1 LDLFNQLITTRKG
14 KIISGA
20 LIGLLA
26 WVLVLLLYSGNILE
40 SYELKNYDQLCQL
53 KADRSPAPEEVVLI
67 VVDQNSLEAARKEG
81 INWPWPRQM
90 YAPILQFCAAAG
102 AKAVAFDILFTE
114 PSSYGV
120 EDDKLLAEALQANGH
135 AFLPLFLSR
144 QKRPPLP
151 YEKGLLDRSSIPLKN
166 DSAQDPASYLSSLP
180 PIQILAEN
188 ARALGNVA
196 MVPDS
201 DGIYRRIP
209 VVFPYQERWIPSLGL
224 ALFNHLRG
232 RETAVLE
239 KNSLHLQN
247 FSLPLD
253 SRQNFLLF
261 YYSPGKDFRRLSA
274 FNVIQSSLAL
284 QEGRKPLYPPETLRD
299 KMVLVGFTAPG
310 LFDLKPTPVNS
321 VTPGMSVHATL
332 LANLL
337 HRDFRVRI
345 SPYLALGLALV
356 LALAMSVTVLLVPGL
371 WQLALLL
378 LAYGGALVFLVFIS
392 FQHNLWMDGVLLAS
406 SLGLS
411 FALSTVFSYATEGR
425 QKRQIKQAFSH
436 YMSDLLVQDLLK
448 HPEKLRL
455 GGEKRILT
463 VFFSDLA
470 GFTSMSEKLTPEEVV
485 TLLNRYLTAMTDLI
499 LASGG
504 IIDKYEGD
512 AIMAFWGAPLP
523 QEDHAARGCLAAL
536 ENQAR
541 LVELREEFIRT
552 GLPPVH
558 ARIGI
563 NTGEMI
569 IGNLGS
575 SQRFDFTVIGDSVN
589 LASRLEG
596 AGKEYGTAILISEET
611 YRQAQ
616 PAVEVRE
623 LDLLQVKGKQL
634 PVRIYELMAKKGGL
648 DPDRRRAGEL
658 FAEGLALYRK
668 QDWDEAVHR
677 FQQILELN
685 PEDGPAKTFIRRC
698 QTYKGNPP
706 GSGWDGVYRLTT
718 K

>member
-1 LDLFNQLITTRKG
+1 MFYQLVTTGKG
-14 KIISGA
+14 KIFSGA
-20 LIGLLA
+20 FIGLLA
-26 WVLVLLLYSGNILE
+26 WALVLLLYSGNILE
-40 SYELKNYDQLCQL
+40 SYELKTYDQLCRL
-53 KADRSPAPEEVVLI
+53 EANRSPAPEELVLI
-67 VVDQNSLEAARKEG
+67 VVDQNSLTAAQKDG
-81 INWPWPRQM
+81 VNWPWPRQM
-90 YAPILQFCAAAG
+90 YAPILQFCAAGG

-120 EDDKLLAEALQANGH
+120 EDDKLLGDALRVNGH
-135 AFLPLFLSR
+135 ALLPLFLSR

-166 DSAQDPASYLSSLP
+166 DSGQDPVSYLSSIP
-180 PIQILAEN
+180 PIPILAEN

-196 MVPDS
+196 TLPDP

-209 VVFPYQERWIPSLGL
+209 VVFPYQERWVPSLGL
-224 ALFNHLRG
+224 AVFHLLRG

-239 KNSLHLQN
+239 KRSLRLRD

-299 KMVLVGFTAPG
+299 KMVFIGFTAPG
-310 LFDLKPTPVNS
+310 LFDLKPTPVSS

-345 SPYLALGLALV
+345 SPHLSLGLALV
-356 LALAMSVTVLLVPGL
+356 FALAMSITVLLVPGL
-371 WQLALLL
+371 WQLPLLL
-378 LAYGGALVFLVFIS
+378 LAYGGGLAFLVFIS
-392 FQHNLWMDGVLLAS
+392 FRHSLWMDGVLLAS

-411 FALSTVFSYATEGR
+411 FAMSSVFSYATEGR

-436 YMSDLLVQDLLK
+436 YMSDLLVQDLLR

-455 GGEKRILT
+455 GGEKRVLT

-485 TLLNRYLTAMTDLI
+485 TLLNRYLTAMTDII

-541 LVELREEFIRT
+541 LAELREEFIRM
-552 GLPPVH
+552 GLPPVF

-616 PAVEVRE
+616 AAVEVRE

-634 PVRIYELMAKKGGL
+634 PVRIYELVAKKGGL
-648 DPDRRRAGEL
+648 DPGQKRAYEL
-658 FAEGLALYRK
+658 FAQGLALYRE
-668 QDWDEAVHR
+668 QEWEEASR
-677 FQQILELN
+677 RLQQVLELN

-698 QTYKGNPP
+698 QAYKANPP
-706 GSGWDGVYRLTT
+706 GPGWDGVHRLTT

>member
-1 LDLFNQLITTRKG
+1 VFYQLVTTGKG
-14 KIISGA
+14 KIFSGA
-20 LIGLLA
+20 FIGLLA
-26 WVLVLLLYSGNILE
+26 WVLVLLLYSGNIFE
-40 SYELKNYDQLCQL
+40 SYELKTYDQLCRL
-53 KADRSPAPEEVVLI
+53 EANRSPAPEEVVLI
-67 VVDQNSLEAARKEG
+67 VVDQNSLTAAQKDG
-81 INWPWPRQM
+81 VNWPWPRQM
-90 YAPILQFCAAAG
+90 YAPILQFCAAGG

-120 EDDKLLAEALQANGH
+120 EDDKLLADALRANGH
-135 AFLPLFLSR
+135 ALLPLFLSR
-144 QKRPPLP
+144 QERPPLA
-151 YEKGLLDRSSIPLKN
+151 YEKGLLDRSSIPVKN
-166 DSAQDPASYLSSLP
+166 DSGQDPVSYLSSIP

-196 MVPDS
+196 TIPDP

-209 VVFPYQERWIPSLGL
+209 VVFPYRERWVPSLGL
-224 ALFNHLRG
+224 AVFHLLRG

-239 KNSLHLQN
+239 KNSLRLQD

-284 QEGRKPLYPPETLRD
+284 QEGRKPIYSPETLRD
-299 KMVLVGFTAPG
+299 KMVFVGFTAPG
-310 LFDLKPTPVNS
+310 LFDLKPTPVSS

-345 SPYLALGLALV
+345 SPSLSLGLALV
-356 LALAMSVTVLLVPGL
+356 LALAMSITVLLVPGL
-371 WQLALLL
+371 WQLPLLL
-378 LAYGGALVFLVFIS
+378 LAYGGGLAFLVFIS
-392 FQHNLWMDGVLLAS
+392 FRHSLWMDGVLLAS

-411 FALSTVFSYATEGR
+411 FAMSSVFSYATEGR

-455 GGEKRILT
+455 GGEKRVLT

-485 TLLNRYLTAMTDLI
+485 TLLNRYLTAMTDII

-512 AIMAFWGAPLP
+512 AIMAFWGAPIP

-541 LVELREEFIRT
+541 LAELREEFIRI
-552 GLPPVH
+552 GLPPVF

-611 YRQAQ
+611 YRHAQA
-616 PAVEVRE
+616 AVEVRE

-634 PVRIYELMAKKGGL
+634 PVRIYELVAKKGGL
-648 DPDRRRAGEL
+648 APGQKRAYEL
-658 FAEGLALYRK
+658 FAEALALYRK
-668 QDWDEAVHR
+668 QEWEEASR
-677 FQQILELN
+677 RLQQVLELN

-698 QTYKGNPP
+698 QSYKANPP
-706 GSGWDGVYRLTT
+706 GPGWDGVYRLTT

>member
-1 LDLFNQLITTRKG
+1 MFYQLLTTRKG
-14 KIISGA
+14 KIISGVF
-20 LIGLLA
+20 IGLLA
-26 WVLVLLLYSGNILE
+26 WVLVLLLYYGNILE
-40 SYELKNYDQLCQL
+40 SYELKTYDQLCRL
-53 KADRSPAPEEVVLI
+53 EANRSPAPEEVVLI
-67 VVDQNSLEAARKEG
+67 VVDQNSLEAAKKEG
-81 INWPWPRQM
+81 ITWPWPRQM

-114 PSSYGV
+114 PSPYGV
-120 EDDKLLAEALQANGH
+120 EDDKLLAEALRANGH
-135 AFLPLFLSR
+135 ALLPLFLSR

-151 YEKGLLDRSSIPLKN
+151 YEKGLVERSSIPVKK
-166 DSAQDPASYLSSLP
+166 DSGQDPVPYLSSIP

-188 ARALGNVA
+188 ARTLGNVA
-196 MVPDS
+196 IVGDP
-201 DGIYRRIP
+201 DGIYRRTP

-224 ALFNHLRG
+224 AVFNHLRG

-239 KNSLHLQN
+239 KNFLHLQD

-253 SRQNFLLF
+253 FGQNFLLF
-261 YYSPGKDFRRLSA
+261 YYSPEKDFRRLSA
-274 FNVIQSSLAL
+274 FNVIQSSMAL
-284 QEGRKPLYPPETLRD
+284 QEGKKPLYPPETLRD
-299 KMVLVGFTAPG
+299 KMVFVGFTAPG
-310 LFDLKPTPVNS
+310 LFDLKPTPVSS

-337 HRDFRVRI
+337 HRDFRVRV
-345 SPYLALGLALV
+345 SPYLALGLALA
-356 LALAMSVTVLLVPGL
+356 LALAMAVTVLLVPGL

-378 LAYGGALVFLVFIS
+378 LAYGGVLALLVFTS
-392 FQHNLWMDGVLLAS
+392 FRHSLWLDGVLLAS

-411 FALSTVFSYATEGR
+411 FAVSTVFSYATEGR

-455 GGEKRILT
+455 GGEKRVLT

-485 TLLNRYLTAMTDLI
+485 TLLNRYLTAMTDII

-536 ENQAR
+536 ENQTR
-541 LVELREEFIRT
+541 LAELRQEFIRT
-552 GLPPVH
+552 GLPPVF

-611 YRQAQ
+611 YLQAQ
-616 PAVEVRE
+616 GAVEVRE
-623 LDLLQVKGKQL
+623 LDLLQVKGKQM
-634 PVRIYELMAKKGGL
+634 PVRVYELMARKGGL
-648 DPDRRRAGEL
+648 DPDQRRGCEL

-668 QDWDEAVHR
+668 QDWDEAVR
-677 FQQILELN
+677 RLQQVLGLN
-685 PEDGPAKTFIRRC
+685 PEDGPAKAFIRRC
-698 QTYKGNPP
+698 QAYKENPP
-706 GSGWDGVYRLTT
+706 GPGWNGVYRLTT

>member
-1 LDLFNQLITTRKG
+1 MFNQLITTRKG

-26 WVLVLLLYSGNILE
+26 WILVLLLYSGNILE
-40 SYELKNYDQLCQL
+40 SYELKTYDQLCQL

-144 QKRPPLP
+144 QKRPHLP
-151 YEKGLLDRSSIPLKN
+151 YEKGLLDRSSLPLKN
-166 DSAQDPASYLSSLP
+166 DSGQDPASYLSSLP

-196 MVPDS
+196 MAPDS
-201 DGIYRRIP
+201 DGICRRIP

-284 QEGRKPLYPPETLRD
+284 QEGKKPLYPPETLRD

-310 LFDLKPTPVNS
+310 LFDLKPTPVSS

-345 SPYLALGLALV
+345 SPYLALSLALV

-378 LAYGGALVFLVFIS
+378 LAYEDARNARS
-392 FQHNLWMDGVLLAS
+392 NR
-406 SLGLS
+406 LS
-411 FALSTVFSYATEGR
+411 PITC
-425 QKRQIKQAFSH
+425 
-436 YMSDLLVQDLLK
+436 
-448 HPEKLRL
+448 P
-455 GGEKRILT
+455 
-463 VFFSDLA
+463 
-470 GFTSMSEKLTPEEVV
+470 TSWS
-485 TLLNRYLTAMTDLI
+485 
-499 LASGG
+499 
-504 IIDKYEGD
+504 
-512 AIMAFWGAPLP
+512 
-523 QEDHAARGCLAAL
+523 
-536 ENQAR
+536 
-541 LVELREEFIRT
+541 RT
-552 GLPPVH
+552 
-558 ARIGI
+558 
-563 NTGEMI
+563 
-569 IGNLGS
+569 
-575 SQRFDFTVIGDSVN
+575 
-589 LASRLEG
+589 
-596 AGKEYGTAILISEET
+596 
-611 YRQAQ
+611 
-616 PAVEVRE
+616 
-623 LDLLQVKGKQL
+623 
-634 PVRIYELMAKKGGL
+634 
-648 DPDRRRAGEL
+648 
-658 FAEGLALYRK
+658 
-668 QDWDEAVHR
+668 
-677 FQQILELN
+677 
-685 PEDGPAKTFIRRC
+685 C
-698 QTYKGNPP
+698 
-706 GSGWDGVYRLTT
+706 
-718 K
+718 

>member
-1 LDLFNQLITTRKG
+1 LFNQLITTRNG

-26 WVLVLLLYSGNILE
+26 WGFVLLLYFGNLLE
-40 SYELKNYDQLCQL
+40 SYELRTYDQLSRL
-53 KADRSPAPEEVVLI
+53 KANGSPAPEEVVLI

-90 YAPILQFCAAAG
+90 YAPILQFCASAG

-120 EDDKLLAEALQANGH
+120 EDDKLLAEAIQANGK
-135 AFLPLFLSR
+135 ALLPIFLSN
-144 QKRPPLP
+144 QKRPLPP
-151 YEKGLLDRSSIPLKN
+151 YEKGLLDRISLPVKN
-166 DSAQDPASYLSSLP
+166 DSARNPEPYLSSLL
-180 PIQILAEN
+180 PIQILGES

-196 MVPDS
+196 TVPDS

-209 VVFPYQERWIPSLGL
+209 VIFFYQERWVPSLGL
-224 ALFNHLRG
+224 AVFNQLGG
-232 RETAVLE
+232 RETAVLDQD
-239 KNSLHLQN
+239 SFRLQGL
-247 FSLPLD
+247 SLPLD
-253 SRQNFLLF
+253 SRQNFLLS
-261 YYSPGKDFRRLSA
+261 YYNPDKDFRRLSA

-284 QEGRKPLYPPETLRD
+284 QEGKKPIYPPEIFRD
-299 KMVLVGFTAPG
+299 KMVFIGFTAPG
-310 LFDLKPTPVNS
+310 LFDLKPTPVSS

-345 SPYLALGLALV
+345 SPYLAVGLAL
-356 LALAMSVTVLLVPGL
+356 LLSLAMGVTVLLVPGL
-371 WQLALLL
+371 WHLALLL
-378 LAYGGALVFLVFIS
+378 LAYGGAGVFLVFIT
-392 FQHNLWMDGVLLAS
+392 FQHNLWIDGVLLAS

-411 FALSTVFSYATEGR
+411 FAVSTVFSYATEGR
-425 QKRQIKQAFSH
+425 QKRQIKQAFSR

-455 GGEKRILT
+455 GGEKRILS

-485 TLLNRYLTAMTDLI
+485 TLLNRYLTAMTDII

-523 QEDHAARGCLAAL
+523 QEDHAARACLAAL
-536 ENQAR
+536 DNQAR
-541 LVELREEFIRT
+541 LAELREEFIRM

-634 PVRIYELMAKKGGL
+634 PVRIYELMAKKGSLDADRKRVCVLFSEGL
-648 DPDRRRAGEL
+648 DM
-658 FAEGLALYRK
+658 YRK
-668 QDWDEAVHR
+668 QEWDGAAAR
-677 FQQILELN
+677 FSQVLELA
-685 PEDGPAKTFIRRC
+685 PEDGPSKTFIRRC
-698 QTYKGNPP
+698 QSYRENPP
-706 GSGWDGVYRLTT
+706 GPGWDGVYRLTT

>member
-1 LDLFNQLITTRKG
+1 MFNQLITSRNR

-26 WVLVLLLYSGNILE
+26 WGLVLLLYFGNILE
-40 SYELKNYDQLCQL
+40 SYELKTYDQLSRL
-53 KADRSPAPEEVVLI
+53 KASRSPAPEEVVLI
-67 VVDQNSLEAARKEG
+67 VVDQNSLEAAQKEG

-90 YAPILQFCAAAG
+90 YAPILQFCAAAA

-120 EDDKLLAEALQANGH
+120 EDDKLLAEALQANGQ
-135 AFLPLFLSR
+135 ALLPIFLSK
-144 QKRPPLP
+144 QKRSLSP
-151 YEKGLLDRSSIPLKN
+151 YEKGLLDRSSLPVKN
-166 DSAQDPASYLSSLP
+166 DSGKNPASYLSSLL
-180 PIQILAEN
+180 PIQLLAEN

-196 MVPDS
+196 TVPDS
-201 DGIYRRIP
+201 DGIFRRIP
-209 VVFPYQERWIPSLGL
+209 VVFPYQERWVPSLGL
-224 ALFNHLRG
+224 AVFNQLGG

-239 KNSLHLQN
+239 QDSLRLQRL
-247 FSLPLD
+247 SLPLD
-253 SRQNFLLF
+253 SRQNFLL
-261 YYSPGKDFRRLSA
+261 YYYNPDKDFRRLSA

-284 QEGRKPLYPPETLRD
+284 QEGSKPLYPPEILRD
-299 KMVLVGFTAPG
+299 KMVFVGFTAPG
-310 LFDLKPTPVNS
+310 LFDLKPTPVSS

-337 HRDFRVRI
+337 HRDFRVRVSPSLAI
-345 SPYLALGLALV
+345 SLALV
-356 LALAMSVTVLLVPGL
+356 LGLAMSVTVLLVPGL
-371 WQLALLL
+371 WHLALLL
-378 LAYGGALVFLVFIS
+378 LAYGGALVFLVYIS

-411 FALSTVFSYATEGR
+411 FAVSTVFSYATEGR

-455 GGEKRILT
+455 GGEKRVLS

-485 TLLNRYLTAMTDLI
+485 TMLNRYLTAMTDII

-523 QEDHAARGCLAAL
+523 QEDHAARACLAAL
-536 ENQAR
+536 DNQAR
-541 LVELREEFIRT
+541 LAELREEFIRT

-575 SQRFDFTVIGDSVN
+575 IQRFDFTVIGDSVN

-616 PAVEVRE
+616 PQVEVRE
-623 LDLLQVKGKQL
+623 LDLLQVKGKHL
-634 PVRIYELMAKKGGL
+634 PVRIYELVAKKGGL
-648 DPDRRRAGEL
+648 DADRKRVCGL
-658 FAEGLALYRK
+658 FAEGLDLYRK
-668 QDWDEAVHR
+668 QDWGEAVRR
-677 FQQILELN
+677 FQQVLELI
-685 PEDGPAKTFIRRC
+685 PEDGPSKTFIRRC
-698 QTYKGNPP
+698 QSYRENPP
-706 GSGWDGVYRLTT
+706 EPGWDGVYRLTT